1 MADRDP
7 RKDPREGDEFE
18 APPRPYYLQEQRTII
33 ERYEKD
39 GKAMV
44 RYETTDGWGGTI
56 HHKLQPYTSWLRAW
70 RTGAF
75 PLLRYGV
82 TLPPSTAA
90 RFAEE

>member
-18 APPRPYYLQEQRTII
+18 APPRLQEQRTII

-44 RYETTDGWGGTI
+44 RYETSDEWGETY
-56 HHKLQPYTSWLRAW
+56 HHFCAT
-70 RTGAF
+70 
-75 PLLRYGV
+75 LLIPSVGKESDGV
-82 TLPPSTAA
+82 TYENAM
-90 RFAEE
+90 